1 MRSKFSILIT
11 SECGNKVWNFT
22 ISRSA
27 VRMLFGVGICMVGG
41 AIWLIVEYGSLV
53 QKGLT
58 IRALRKENQEMH
70 QKHRKLGQ
78 FESEF
83 SELEMRVVKI
93 ANALNVQK
101 AAISYPRTSLVPKD
115 SLPDLISL
123 AKMRER
129 GGGVEDDERKTE
141 VPSSYPVKGWITQ
154 RFSSS
159 HPGVDLAARYGA
171 RVSST
176 MDGVVEF
183 VGEHS
188 SLGMIV
194 EIVNNRGLK
203 TMYGHLSRITVVQG
217 EEVKCG
223 TLIGFVG
230 STGKSSAPHL
240 HYEIRFDGI
249 PHDPERY
256 LEGTVK

>member
-1 MRSKFSILIT
+1 M
-11 SECGNKVWNFT
+11 
-22 ISRSA
+22 
-27 VRMLFGVGICMVGG
+27 
-41 AIWLIVEYGSLV
+41 
-53 QKGLT
+53 
-58 IRALRKENQEMH
+58 IRALRKENQEMRR
-70 QKHRKLGQ
+70 KYKKLGQ

-83 SELEMRVVKI
+83 GELEKRVVKI
-93 ANALNVQK
+93 ANALNVQE
-101 AAISYPRTSLVPKD
+101 AAVSYPRTSLVPKD
-115 SLPDLISL
+115 SLPDLIST
-123 AKMRER
+123 ANMRER
-129 GGGVEDDERKTE
+129 GARVEDDEGKGE
-141 VPSSYPVKGWITQ
+141 MPSSYPAKGWITQ

-159 HPGVDLAARYGA
+159 HPGVDLAAKYGA

-188 SLGMIV
+188 SLGTIV
-194 EIVNNRGLK
+194 EIVNRRGLK
-203 TMYGHLSRITVVQG
+203 TMYGHLSRSTVAQG

-240 HYEIRFDGI
+240 HYEIRLDGI

-256 LEGTVK
+256 LEK